1 MNQEKVLSVLLGPI
15 VSEKTTLATAN
26 NQYVFKVRTDSNK
39 REISA
44 AVEELFGVT
53 VEAVTTSNVKGKKK
67 IYRGKA
73 GRGAC
78 SLPNSPLCISSPT
91 SSSLLLSIVRLI
103 IIIFSCHSHPQHCWL
118 PMFSFGVHCMCC
130 FRFEISTV
138 YLPAGRLRCPIPTQA
153 CHGTPEDRERS
164 A

>member
-53 VEAVTTSNVKGKKK
+53 VEGVTTSNVKGKKK
-67 IYRGKA
+67 ILEKMTTFFKYHQKNVNKQ
-73 GRGAC
+73 
-78 SLPNSPLCISSPT
+78 LKL
-91 SSSLLLSIVRLI
+91 
-103 IIIFSCHSHPQHCWL
+103 
-118 PMFSFGVHCMCC
+118 
-130 FRFEISTV
+130 
-138 YLPAGRLRCPIPTQA
+138 
-153 CHGTPEDRERS
+153 
-164 A
+164 

>member
-53 VEAVTTSNVKGKKK
+53 VEGVTTSNVKVKKK
-67 IYRGKA
+67 IYRGKTGQRVNWKKA
-73 GRGAC
+73 VVKVSEGQMIDATA
-78 SLPNSPLCISSPT
+78 S
-91 SSSLLLSIVRLI
+91 
-103 IIIFSCHSHPQHCWL
+103 
-118 PMFSFGVHCMCC
+118 
-130 FRFEISTV
+130 
-138 YLPAGRLRCPIPTQA
+138 
-153 CHGTPEDRERS
+153 
-164 A
+164 

>member
-53 VEAVTTSNVKGKKK
+53 VEGVTTSNVKGKKK
-67 IYRGKA
+67 FTEVKPVSVLIGKK
-73 GRGAC
+73 R
-78 SLPNSPLCISSPT
+78 SLG
-91 SSSLLLSIVRLI
+91 SLKVR
-103 IIIFSCHSHPQHCWL
+103 
-118 PMFSFGVHCMCC
+118 
-130 FRFEISTV
+130 
-138 YLPAGRLRCPIPTQA
+138 
-153 CHGTPEDRERS
+153 
-164 A
+164 

>member
-53 VEAVTTSNVKGKKK
+53 VEGVTTSNVKGKKK
-67 IYRGKA
+67 IYTGKTGQRVNWKKA
-73 GRGAC
+73 VVNVSEGQ
-78 SLPNSPLCISSPT
+78 
-91 SSSLLLSIVRLI
+91 I
-103 IIIFSCHSHPQHCWL
+103 IDATAS
-118 PMFSFGVHCMCC
+118 
-130 FRFEISTV
+130 
-138 YLPAGRLRCPIPTQA
+138 
-153 CHGTPEDRERS
+153 
-164 A
+164 